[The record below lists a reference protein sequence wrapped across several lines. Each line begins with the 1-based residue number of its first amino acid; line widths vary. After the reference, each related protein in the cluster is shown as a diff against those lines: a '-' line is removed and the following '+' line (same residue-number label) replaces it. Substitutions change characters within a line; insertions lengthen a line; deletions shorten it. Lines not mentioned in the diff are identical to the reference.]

1 MLSLKDYIQDE
12 NGKKLFKILK
22 NGFVVEE
29 NDNFRYVYLEVES
42 GTYGFDSNIVD
53 TRTKEIS
60 YVRKKEE
67 AEVFNFR
74 MFFAVPKGDN
84 VYKAIMLFQNIGQY
98 GIKSIISKYIHKFFS
113 EELNLYTTTGN
124 VCPEM
129 VVKKLLENNKINK
142 LIYTKNNISNDDSD
156 IEKIGYGK
164 EERVLTK
171 IYNTNMV
178 RNLISSYLN
187 GNNRVYEFENVDYD
201 DLKVVCDVFGKERKF
216 SVNNID
222 KLSIIEGIPNEILNE
237 NNDIDDCK
245 LKQHFI
251 NISEEYLEHMVYKE

>member
-1 MLSLKDYIQDE
+1 MA
-12 NGKKLFKILK
+12 KK
-22 NGFVVEE
+22 
-29 NDNFRYVYLEVES
+29 YLEKNVLEAA
-42 GTYGFDSNIVD
+42 IE
-53 TRTKEIS
+53 RLEIIF
-60 YVRKKEE
+60 E
-67 AEVFNFR
+67 NFE
-74 MFFAVPKGDN
+74 N
-84 VYKAIMLFQNIGQY
+84 
-98 GIKSIISKYIHKFFS
+98 HK
-113 EELNLYTTTGN
+113 N
-124 VCPEM
+124 
-129 VVKKLLENNKINK
+129 
-142 LIYTKNNISNDDSD
+142 
-156 IEKIGYGK
+156 EKH
-164 EERVLTK
+164 TK

-251 NISEEYLEHMVYKE
+251 NISEEYLEHMVYKEW